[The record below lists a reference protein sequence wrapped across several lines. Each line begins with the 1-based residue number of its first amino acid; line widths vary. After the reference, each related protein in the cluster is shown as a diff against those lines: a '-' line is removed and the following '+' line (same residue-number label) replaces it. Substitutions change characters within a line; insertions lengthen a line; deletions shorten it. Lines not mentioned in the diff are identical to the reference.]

1 MNKEGDPFIDEAVVS
16 VRAGNGGNGSVAF
29 RREKFVPRG
38 GPAGGDGGNGGNV
51 VFVADRNL
59 STLLDQK
66 FRRTIEAKRGGDGA
80 GSNMAGANAPDEI
93 VRVPVGTVISEADAQ
108 DGDAP
113 LADLSEAGQRFVA
126 AHGGIGGFG
135 NARFATATRQTPDF
149 AKPGTTGE
157 SRKLRLS
164 LKLIADVGLL
174 GLPNAGKS
182 TLLSR
187 ISAAKPRIADYPF
200 TTLTP
205 NLGVVTLDDRRFVV
219 ADIPGLIEG
228 ASQGAGLGD
237 RFLRHV
243 ERTRLLLHLLDCT
256 ALLDESRDLLGEYET
271 IRKELA
277 AYDTALS
284 ERREIVL
291 LNKIDA
297 LGERSALDPVQRAL
311 EARGCR
317 VLRASGVSG
326 EGIPELVRALWRALE
341 EERGA

>member
-1 MNKEGDPFIDEAVVS
+1 MNHEGDPFIDEAVVT
-16 VRAGNGGNGSVAF
+16 VRAGDGGNGSVAF

-38 GPAGGDGGNGGNV
+38 GPAGGDGGNGGSV
-51 VFVADRNL
+51 VFLADPNL

-66 FRRTIEAKRGGDGA
+66 FRRILEAKRGGDGA
-80 GSNMAGANAPDEI
+80 GRNMAGANAPDEV
-93 VRVPVGTVISEADAQ
+93 VRVPVGTVISAADAEE
-108 DGDAP
+108 GDAP
-113 LADLSEAGQRFVA
+113 LVDLSEAGQRFVA
-126 AHGGIGGFG
+126 ARGGIGGFG

-149 AKPGTTGE
+149 AKPGTRGE
-157 SRKLRLS
+157 SRKLRLA

-187 ISAAKPRIADYPF
+187 ISAARPRIADYPF

-205 NLGVVTLDDRRFVV
+205 NLGVVMLGEQRFVV

-228 ASQGAGLGD
+228 ASEGAGLGD

-256 ALLDESRDLLGEYET
+256 ALLDDSRDLLGEYET

-297 LGERSALDPVQRAL
+297 LGDRAALDPIQRAL
-311 EARGCR
+311 EARGCT

-326 EGIPELVRALWRALE
+326 EGIPQLVRALWRALE
-341 EERGA
+341 QERA

>member
-16 VRAGNGGNGSVAF
+16 VRAGDGGNGSVAF

-51 VFVADRNL
+51 VFVADSNL

-66 FRRTIEAKRGGDGA
+66 FRRVIEAKRGGDGA

-93 VRVPVGTVISEADAQ
+93 VRVPVGTVISEADAEP
-108 DGDAP
+108 GAAP

-126 AHGGIGGFG
+126 ARGGIGGFG

-149 AKPGTTGE
+149 AKPGTRGE
-157 SRKLRLS
+157 SNKLRLA

-182 TLLSR
+182 TLLAR
-187 ISAAKPRIADYPF
+187 ISAARPRIADYPF

-205 NLGVVTLDDRRFVV
+205 NLGVVMLDDQRFVV

-228 ASQGAGLGD
+228 ASEGAGLGD

-256 ALLDESRDLLGEYET
+256 ALLDDSRDLLAEYET

-277 AYDTALS
+277 AYDSALA
-284 ERREIVL
+284 ERRELVL

-297 LGERSALDPVQRAL
+297 LGERSALDEIQHTL
-311 EARGCR
+311 EARGCT
-317 VLRASGVSG
+317 VLRGSGVSG
-326 EGIPELVRALWRALE
+326 EGIPQLVRTLWRTLE
-341 EERGA
+341 EERA

>member
-1 MNKEGDPFIDEAVVS
+1 MFVDEVDIHVI
-16 VRAGNGGNGSVAF
+16 AGSGGNGCLSF

-38 GPAGGDGGNGGNV
+38 GPAGGDGGNGGSV
-51 VFVADRNL
+51 VFLADPNL

-66 FRRTIEAKRGGDGA
+66 FRRILEAKRGGDGA
-80 GSNMAGANAPDEI
+80 GSNMAGANAPDEL

-108 DGDAP
+108 ESDAP

-126 AHGGIGGFG
+126 ARGGIGGFG

-149 AKPGTTGE
+149 AKPGTRGE
-157 SRKLRLS
+157 TRKLRLA

-187 ISAAKPRIADYPF
+187 ISAARPRIADYPF

-205 NLGVVTLDDRRFVV
+205 NLGVVMLGEQRFVV

-228 ASQGAGLGD
+228 ASEGAGLGD

-256 ALLDESRDLLGEYET
+256 ALLDDSRDLLGEYET

-297 LGERSALDPVQRAL
+297 LGDRAVLDPIQRAL
-311 EARGCR
+311 EARGCS

-326 EGIPELVRALWRALE
+326 EGIPQLVRALWRALE
-341 EERGA
+341 EERA

>member
-1 MNKEGDPFIDEAVVS
+1 MNHEGDPFIDEAVVT
-16 VRAGNGGNGSVAF
+16 VRAGDGGNGSVAF

-38 GPAGGDGGNGGNV
+38 GPAGGDGGNGGSV
-51 VFVADRNL
+51 VFLADPNL

-66 FRRTIEAKRGGDGA
+66 FRRILEAKRGGDGA
-80 GSNMAGANAPDEI
+80 GSNMAGANAPDEL

-108 DGDAP
+108 ESDAP

-126 AHGGIGGFG
+126 ARGGIGGFG

-149 AKPGTTGE
+149 AKPGTRGE
-157 SRKLRLS
+157 TRKLRLA

-187 ISAAKPRIADYPF
+187 ISAARPRIADYPF

-205 NLGVVTLDDRRFVV
+205 NLGVVMLGEQRFVV

-228 ASQGAGLGD
+228 ASEGAGLGD

-256 ALLDESRDLLGEYET
+256 ALLDDSRDLLGEYET

-297 LGERSALDPVQRAL
+297 LGDRAVLDPIQRAL
-311 EARGCR
+311 EARGCS

-326 EGIPELVRALWRALE
+326 EGIPQLVRALWRALE
-341 EERGA
+341 EERA

>member
-1 MNKEGDPFIDEAVVS
+1 MNHEGDPFIDEAVVTA
-16 VRAGNGGNGSVAF
+16 RAGDGGNGSVAF

-38 GPAGGDGGNGGNV
+38 GPAGGDGGNGGSV
-51 VFVADRNL
+51 VFLADPNL
-59 STLLDQK
+59 STLLDHK
-66 FRRTIEAKRGGDGA
+66 FRRILEAKRGGDGA
-80 GSNMAGANAPDEI
+80 GSNMAGANAPDEV

-108 DGDAP
+108 PGHAP

-126 AHGGIGGFG
+126 ARGGSGGFG

-149 AKPGTTGE
+149 AKPGTRGE
-157 SRKLRLS
+157 TRKLRLS

-187 ISAAKPRIADYPF
+187 ISAARPRIADYPF

-205 NLGVVTLDDRRFVV
+205 NLGVVMLDDQRFVV

-228 ASQGAGLGD
+228 ASEGAGLGD

-256 ALLDESRDLLGEYET
+256 ALLDDSRDLLGEYET

-291 LNKIDA
+291 LNKIDV
-297 LGERSALDPVQRAL
+297 LGDRSALDGIQRAL
-311 EARGCR
+311 EARGCM

-326 EGIPELVRALWRALE
+326 EGIPQLVRALWRALE
-341 EERGA
+341 QERA

>member
-1 MNKEGDPFIDEAVVS
+1 MNHEGDPFIDEAVVT
-16 VRAGNGGNGSVAF
+16 VRAGDGGNGSVAF

-38 GPAGGDGGNGGNV
+38 GPAGGDGGNGGSV
-51 VFVADRNL
+51 VFLADPNL

-66 FRRTIEAKRGGDGA
+66 FRRILEAKRGGDGA
-80 GSNMAGANAPDEI
+80 GSNMAGANAPDEL

-108 DGDAP
+108 ESDAP
-113 LADLSEAGQRFVA
+113 LTDLSEAGQRFVA
-126 AHGGIGGFG
+126 ARGGIGGFG

-149 AKPGTTGE
+149 AKPGTRGE
-157 SRKLRLS
+157 TRKLRLA

-187 ISAAKPRIADYPF
+187 ISAARPRIADYPF

-205 NLGVVTLDDRRFVV
+205 NLGVVMLGEQRFVV

-228 ASQGAGLGD
+228 ASEGAGLGD

-256 ALLDESRDLLGEYET
+256 ALLDDSRDLLGEYET

-297 LGERSALDPVQRAL
+297 LGDRAVLDPIQRAL
-311 EARGCR
+311 EARGCS

-326 EGIPELVRALWRALE
+326 EGIPQLVRALWRALE
-341 EERGA
+341 EERA

>member
-1 MNKEGDPFIDEAVVS
+1 MNHEGDPFIDEAVVT
-16 VRAGNGGNGSVAF
+16 VRAGDGGNGCVAF

-38 GPAGGDGGNGGNV
+38 GPAGGDGGNGGAV
-51 VFVADRNL
+51 VFVADANL
-59 STLLDQK
+59 STLLDHK
-66 FRRTIEAKRGGDGA
+66 FRRLIEAKRGGDGA
-80 GSNMAGANAPDEI
+80 GSNMAGANGPDEI
-93 VRVPVGTVISEADAQ
+93 VRVPVGTVISEA
-108 DGDAP
+108 GGGAP

-126 AHGGIGGFG
+126 ARGGIGGFG
-135 NARFATATRQTPDF
+135 NARFATATRQVPDF
-149 AKPGTTGE
+149 AKPGTHGE

-187 ISAAKPRIADYPF
+187 ISAARPRIADYPF

-205 NLGVVTLDDRRFVV
+205 NLGVVRLDDQRFVV

-228 ASQGAGLGD
+228 ASEGAGLGD

-243 ERTRLLLHLLDCT
+243 ERTRVLLHLLDCT

-277 AYDTALS
+277 AYDPALA
-284 ERREIVL
+284 ERRELVL
-291 LNKIDA
+291 LNKVDA
-297 LGERSALDPVQRAL
+297 IGDRDLLAPIQRAL
-311 EARGCR
+311 EKRGCT

-326 EGIPELVRALWRALE
+326 EGIPELLRVLWRVLQ
-341 EERGA
+341 EERA

>member
-1 MNKEGDPFIDEAVVS
+1 MNREGDPFIDEAVVS
-16 VRAGNGGNGSVAF
+16 VRAGDGGNGAVAF
-29 RREKFVPRG
+29 RREKYVPRG
-38 GPAGGDGGNGGNV
+38 GPAGGDGGNGGSV
-51 VFVADRNL
+51 VFVADANL

-66 FRRTIEAKRGGDGA
+66 FRRTIEARRGGDGA
-80 GSNMAGANAPDEI
+80 GANMAGANAPDEL
-93 VRVPVGTVISEADAQ
+93 VRVPVGTVISDADAAE
-108 DGDAP
+108 GAPP
-113 LADLSEAGQRFVA
+113 LADLAEAGQRFVA
-126 AHGGIGGFG
+126 ARGGIGGFG

-149 AKPGTTGE
+149 AKPGTRGE
-157 SRKLRLS
+157 ARKLRLA

-182 TLLSR
+182 TLLAR

-205 NLGVVTLDDRRFVV
+205 NLGVVTLGDQRFVV
-219 ADIPGLIEG
+219 ADIPGLIAG
-228 ASQGAGLGD
+228 ASEGAGLGD

-256 ALLDESRDLLGEYET
+256 ALLDESRDLVAEYET

-277 AYDTALS
+277 AYDSALS

-291 LNKIDA
+291 LSKIDA
-297 LGERSALDPVQRAL
+297 LADRSLLDPVQRAL

-326 EGIPELVRALWRALE
+326 EGIPELLRALWRALQ
-341 EERGA
+341 EERA

>member
-1 MNKEGDPFIDEAVVS
+1 MNHEGDPFIDEAVVT
-16 VRAGNGGNGSVAF
+16 VRAGDGGNGSVAF

-38 GPAGGDGGNGGNV
+38 GPAGGDGGNGGSV
-51 VFVADRNL
+51 VFVADPNL

-66 FRRTIEAKRGGDGA
+66 FRRILEAKRGGDGA
-80 GSNMAGANAPDEI
+80 GSNMAGANAPDEV
-93 VRVPVGTVISEADAQ
+93 VRVPVGTVISEADARES
-108 DGDAP
+108 DAP

-126 AHGGIGGFG
+126 ARGGSGGFG

-149 AKPGTTGE
+149 AKPGTRGE
-157 SRKLRLS
+157 TRKLRLS

-187 ISAAKPRIADYPF
+187 ISAARPRIADYPF

-205 NLGVVTLDDRRFVV
+205 NLGVVMLDDQRFVV

-256 ALLDESRDLLGEYET
+256 ALLDDSRDLLGEYET

-284 ERREIVL
+284 ERRELVL

-297 LGERSALDPVQRAL
+297 LGDRAVLDPIQRAL
-311 EARGCR
+311 EARGCT

-326 EGIPELVRALWRALE
+326 EGIPQLVRALWRALE
-341 EERGA
+341 EERR

>member
-1 MNKEGDPFIDEAVVS
+1 VNREGDPFIDEAVVS
-16 VRAGNGGNGSVAF
+16 VRAGDGGNGAVAF

-38 GPAGGDGGNGGNV
+38 GPAGGDGGNGGAV
-51 VFVADRNL
+51 VFVADANL

-80 GSNMAGANAPDEI
+80 GSNMAGANAPDEV
-93 VRVPVGTVISEADAQ
+93 VRVPVGTVISDVDAAE
-108 DGDAP
+108 GEPP
-113 LADLSEAGQRFVA
+113 LADLSEPDQRFVA
-126 AHGGIGGFG
+126 VRGGIGGFG

-149 AKPGTTGE
+149 AKPGTRGE
-157 SRKLRLS
+157 ARKLRLA
-164 LKLIADVGLL
+164 LKLIADVGLV

-182 TLLSR
+182 TLLAR

-205 NLGVVTLDDRRFVV
+205 NLGVVALDDRRFVV

-228 ASQGAGLGD
+228 ASEGAGLGD

-243 ERTRLLLHLLDCT
+243 ERTRLLLHLLDAT
-256 ALLDESRDLLGEYET
+256 ALLDDSRDVLAEYET

-277 AYDTALS
+277 AYDAALA

-291 LNKIDA
+291 LTKIDA
-297 LGERSALDPVQRAL
+297 LADRSALDAVQRAL
-311 EARGCR
+311 EARGRR

-341 EERGA
+341 EEKRA

>member
-1 MNKEGDPFIDEAVVS
+1 MNQEGDPFIDEAVVS
-16 VRAGNGGNGSVAF
+16 VRAGDGGNGSVAF
-29 RREKFVPRG
+29 RREKYVPRG
-38 GPAGGDGGNGGNV
+38 GPAGGDGGNGGSV
-51 VFVADRNL
+51 VFVADSNL

-80 GSNMAGANAPDEI
+80 GSHMAGANAPDEI
-93 VRVPVGTVISEADAQ
+93 VRVPVGTVISAAAAEPNEP
-108 DGDAP
+108 P
-113 LADLSEAGQRFVA
+113 LADLSEASQRFVA
-126 AHGGIGGFG
+126 ARGGIGGFG

-149 AKPGTTGE
+149 AKPGTRGE

-182 TLLSR
+182 TLLAR
-187 ISAAKPRIADYPF
+187 VSAARPRIADYPF

-205 NLGVVTLDDRRFVV
+205 NLGVVMLDDRRFVV

-228 ASQGAGLGD
+228 ASRGAGLGD

-256 ALLDESRDLLGEYET
+256 ALLDDSRDLVAEYET

-277 AYDTALS
+277 AYDSALA
-284 ERREIVL
+284 ERRELVL

-297 LGERSALDPVQRAL
+297 LADRSALGEIQRAL
-311 EARGCR
+311 EARGCT

-326 EGIPELVRALWRALE
+326 EGIPELVRTLWRALE
-341 EERGA
+341 EERA

>member
-1 MNKEGDPFIDEAVVS
+1 MNHEGDPFIDEAVVT
-16 VRAGNGGNGSVAF
+16 VRAGDGGNGSVAF

-38 GPAGGDGGNGGNV
+38 GPAGGDGGNGGSV
-51 VFVADRNL
+51 VFLADPNL

-66 FRRTIEAKRGGDGA
+66 FRRILEAKRGGDGA
-80 GSNMAGANAPDEI
+80 GSNMAGANAPDEL

-108 DGDAP
+108 ESDAP

-126 AHGGIGGFG
+126 ARGGVGGFG

-149 AKPGTTGE
+149 AKPGTRGE
-157 SRKLRLS
+157 TRKLRLA

-187 ISAAKPRIADYPF
+187 ISAARPRIADYPF

-205 NLGVVTLDDRRFVV
+205 NLGVVMLGEQRFVV

-228 ASQGAGLGD
+228 ASEGAGLGD

-256 ALLDESRDLLGEYET
+256 ALLDDSRDLLGEYET

-297 LGERSALDPVQRAL
+297 LGDRAVLDPIQRAL
-311 EARGCR
+311 EARGCS

-326 EGIPELVRALWRALE
+326 EGIPQLVRALWRALE
-341 EERGA
+341 EERA

>member
-1 MNKEGDPFIDEAVVS
+1 MNHEGDPFIDEVVVT
-16 VRAGNGGNGSVAF
+16 VRAGDGGNGAVAF
-29 RREKFVPRG
+29 RREKYVPRG
-38 GPAGGDGGNGGNV
+38 GPAGGDGGNGGSV
-51 VFVADRNL
+51 VFVADANL
-59 STLLDQK
+59 ATLLDHK
-66 FRRTIEAKRGGDGA
+66 LRRTIEARRGGDGA
-80 GSNMAGANAPDEI
+80 GSNMAGANAADEV
-93 VRVPVGTVISEADAQ
+93 VRVPVGTVIDDASAEP
-108 DGDAP
+108 GAAP
-113 LADLSEAGQRFVA
+113 LADLSEASARFVA
-126 AHGGIGGFG
+126 ARGGIGGFG
-135 NARFATATRQTPDF
+135 NARFATPTRQTPDF
-149 AKPGTTGE
+149 AKPGTRGE
-157 SRKLRLS
+157 TRKLRLS

-182 TLLSR
+182 TLLAR

-205 NLGVVTLDDRRFVV
+205 NLGVVALGDRRFVV

-277 AYDTALS
+277 AYDGALA
-284 ERREIVL
+284 ERRELVL
-291 LNKIDA
+291 LNKVDA
-297 LGERSALDPVQRAL
+297 LAERGVLDPIQRAL

-326 EGIPELVRALWRALE
+326 EGIPELIRALWRALE
-341 EERGA
+341 EERA

>member
-1 MNKEGDPFIDEAVVS
+1 MNREGDPFVDEAVVT
-16 VRAGNGGNGSVAF
+16 VRAGDGGNGAVAF
-29 RREKFVPRG
+29 RREKYVPRG
-38 GPAGGDGGNGGNV
+38 GPAGGDGGNGGSV
-51 VFVADRNL
+51 VFVADANL
-59 STLLDQK
+59 STLVDQK
-66 FRRTIEAKRGGDGA
+66 FRRTIEARRGGDGA
-80 GSNMAGANAPDEI
+80 GSNMAGANAPDEV
-93 VRVPVGTVISEADAQ
+93 VRVPVGTVI
-108 DGDAP
+108 GDAELDEGAP
-113 LADLSEAGQRFVA
+113 ALADLAEPGARFVA
-126 AHGGIGGFG
+126 ARGGSGGFG

-149 AKPGTTGE
+149 AKAGTPGET
-157 SRKLRLS
+157 RRLRLA

-182 TLLSR
+182 TLLAR

-219 ADIPGLIEG
+219 ADIPGLIAG

-256 ALLDESRDLLGEYET
+256 ALLDDSRDLLAEYET

-277 AYDTALS
+277 AYGGTLS
-284 ERREIVL
+284 QRREIVL

-297 LGERSALDPVQRAL
+297 LADRSLLDPIQRAL
-311 EARGCR
+311 EARGRR

-326 EGIPELVRALWRALE
+326 EGIPQLVRALWHALQ
-341 EERGA
+341 EERP

>member
-1 MNKEGDPFIDEAVVS
+1 MNHEGDPFIDEAVVT
-16 VRAGNGGNGSVAF
+16 VRAGDGGNGSVAF

-38 GPAGGDGGNGGNV
+38 GPAGGDGGNGGSV
-51 VFVADRNL
+51 VFLADPNL

-66 FRRTIEAKRGGDGA
+66 FRRILEAKRGGDGA
-80 GSNMAGANAPDEI
+80 GSNMAGANAPDEV
-93 VRVPVGTVISEADAQ
+93 VRVPVGTVISEADARA
-108 DGDAP
+108 GDAP

-126 AHGGIGGFG
+126 ARGGIGGFG

-149 AKPGTTGE
+149 AKPGTRGE
-157 SRKLRLS
+157 TRKLRLA

-187 ISAAKPRIADYPF
+187 ISAARPRIADYPF

-205 NLGVVTLDDRRFVV
+205 NLGVVMLGEQRFVV

-228 ASQGAGLGD
+228 ASEGAGLGD

-243 ERTRLLLHLLDCT
+243 ERTRLLLHLLDTT
-256 ALLDESRDLLGEYET
+256 ALLDDSRDLLGEYET

-284 ERREIVL
+284 QRREIVL

-297 LGERSALDPVQRAL
+297 LGDRSALDAIQRTL
-311 EARGCR
+311 EARGCT

-326 EGIPELVRALWRALE
+326 EGIPQLVRALWRALE
-341 EERGA
+341 EERA